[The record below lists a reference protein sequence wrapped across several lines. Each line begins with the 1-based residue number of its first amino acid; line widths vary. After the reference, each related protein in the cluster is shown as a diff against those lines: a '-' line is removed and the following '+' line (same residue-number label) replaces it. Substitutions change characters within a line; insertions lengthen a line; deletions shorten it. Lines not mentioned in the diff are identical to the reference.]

1 MEVAEIKMEYQL
13 PAPQEL
19 GNIYNM
25 NPGAFGQAQELIN
38 LGKQFAGQSL
48 ETNRLANELS
58 AQKNPI
64 AVQQGQADLQKSLY
78 ENKKAGRTDKLE
90 EELFP
95 QLRSQEIQKYLVTA
109 GEDEL
114 KLTSQAAQKL
124 LQSEDPSDRKRG
136 EALMKYLPEVWKDK
150 YKQDVAGDWDM
161 AKIKK
166 QGENQLATANIYAKA
181 KDPKT
186 EVDEFLSVLHEKYKF
201 SVDKY
206 DALSTEIARLQAIN
220 PIDPK
225 INVYTHMKNA
235 LVNSVN
241 EERASRRNPGD
252 ILRDPKTGKLIPR
265 PVLQLQPSIDIG
277 PSQIPPRKEAPGKPV
292 PSQKDLEFT
301 AKKYGIT
308 VEEVKKKLGIN

>member
-1 MEVAEIKMEYQL
+1 MEYQL

-19 GNIYNM
+19 GNIYKM
-25 NPGAFGQAQELIN
+25 NPGAFGEAMELMD

-78 ENKKAGRTDKLE
+78 ENKKAGRTDQLE

-95 QLRSQEIQKYLVTA
+95 QLREQEIKKYLVNA
-109 GEDEL
+109 GTDDL

-136 EALMKYLPEVWKDK
+136 ESLMKYLPEVWKEK
-150 YKQDVAGDWDM
+150 YKQDVAGGWDM
-161 AKIKK
+161 AKIKE
-166 QGENQLATANIYAKA
+166 QGRNQLATANIYAKNKGQDA
-181 KDPKT
+181 NALPIDDP
-186 EVDEFLSVLHEKYKF
+186 FINLIHSKYKR
-201 SVDKY
+201 SIDKY
-206 DALSTEIARLQAIN
+206 DAFGTEIARLKSIN
-220 PIDPK
+220 PNDPK
-225 INVYTHMKNA
+225 ISVYTQMQNA
-235 LVNSVN
+235 LIPSVN
-241 EERASRRNPGD
+241 EERSRARNPGD
-252 ILRDPKTGKLIPR
+252 IVRHPETGKLVPR
-265 PVLQLQPSIDIG
+265 SVLQVQPSIDVG